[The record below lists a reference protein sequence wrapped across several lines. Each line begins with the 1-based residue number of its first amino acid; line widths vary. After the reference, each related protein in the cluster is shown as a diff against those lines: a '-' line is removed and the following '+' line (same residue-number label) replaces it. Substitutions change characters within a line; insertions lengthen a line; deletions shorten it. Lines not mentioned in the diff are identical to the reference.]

1 MAKNSRES
9 GPRPAALIVT
19 REPWLPSAGGAELA
33 AALREDLGE
42 LLGSLRLRIEPAPDA
57 TAADIVRI
65 FHREK
70 RPLLLAFSDVPALPA
85 LSVEGALEEL
95 VENAVVVGPC
105 ADGAV
110 YMLGL
115 APGLDDDIVQQLAEA
130 ACGPAQDA
138 LGAVTDTVDVEDL
151 PVVLL
156 PPWMRIGSD
165 KDLSFAENV
174 ARLSLMSEDGEED
187 FLADRLRLWFERHA
201 T

>member
-1 MAKNSRES
+1 MAKTSRDS
-9 GPRPAALIVT
+9 GPRPAALIVA
-19 REPWLPSAGGAELA
+19 REPWLPPEGGQELA
-33 AALREDLGE
+33 TALREDVGE
-42 LLGSLRLRIEPAPDA
+42 LLGSLRLRIEPAPNA

-65 FHREK
+65 FQREK

-110 YMLGL
+110 YLLGM
-115 APGLDDDIVQQLAEA
+115 APGLDDDIVGQLAEA
-130 ACGPAQDA
+130 ACGPAHDA
-138 LGAVTDTVDVEDL
+138 LGAVTDAVDVEDL

-156 PPWMRIGSD
+156 PPWTRIGSD
-165 KDLSFAENV
+165 KDLSFAENL